1 MTQTNR
7 MVSPSTG
14 EMPKGQRGSVSM
26 NFIGIRR
33 QEIKLINFLTEWLKG
48 DHTERQIVLMISLMV
63 GVCTGLTAFVL
74 KWLIEEVKTLLT
86 SELAVENMNLLY
98 LVFPAVGILLSLL
111 FVNYIVRGDISHGV
125 TKILY
130 AMSRGRSRIKSHNRW
145 SSVIASAITI
155 GMGGSVGAE
164 APIVL
169 TGAAWGSDLGKRFHL
184 PPKTLML
191 LVGCGAAGAV
201 SGVFKAPIAGLVFVL
216 EVLMLDLSFSSLLP
230 LLVTSITSVCVS
242 YAFYGTEPLFDFS
255 LNKAFS
261 IDIIPGCIVL
271 GIACGLVSLYFTRAM
286 NWFEGIFARIQKK
299 RYKFLLGAVVLG
311 VLIYFFPVMYGE
323 GYDVINQLINEAPEK
338 EIMHNTIFYG
348 NESNLLIYLGLVLL
362 LKVFATTA
370 TNGGGGC
377 GGVFAPSLFLGCIA
391 GFIFANLWD
400 MGFGLT
406 MGDSCYVSPKNC
418 GLYGMAG
425 LMSGVM
431 HAPLTGIFLIAELTG
446 GYDLFVPLMIVSAV
460 SYLTIN
466 LFEPHSIYAM
476 RLARKG
482 QLLTHD
488 KDNAILTV
496 LNLESLI
503 ERDYQPITVDM
514 PFNKFVSTIAKSHRN
529 IFPVVASSGKLLG
542 VVSLDSVRLYIFRPE
557 LYRQY
562 TAGQFMKDPP
572 AVLLVN
578 DSPKV
583 AIEKFKETKAWNLPV
598 VDEEHHYLGFVS
610 RSGLFTSYRETLIK
624 FSQE

>member
-1 MTQTNR
+1 
-7 MVSPSTG
+7 
-14 EMPKGQRGSVSM
+14 
-26 NFIGIRR
+26 
-33 QEIKLINFLTEWLKG
+33 
-48 DHTERQIVLMISLMV
+48 MISLIV

-74 KWLIEEVKTLLT
+74 KSLIEEIKHLLT
-86 SELAVENMNLLY
+86 SGFVAEDTNLLY
-98 LVFPAVGILLSLL
+98 LLFPAVGILLSML
-111 FVNYIVRGDISHGV
+111 FVQYIVRGDISHGV

-155 GMGGSVGAE
+155 GFGGSVGAE

-169 TGAAWGSDLGKRFHL
+169 TGAAWGSDFGKRFHL

-242 YAFYGTEPLFDFS
+242 YAFYGTAPLFEFS
-255 LNKAFS
+255 LNKAFT
-261 IDIIPGCIVL
+261 IDIIPGCILL

-286 NWFEGIFARIQKK
+286 NWFEGIFSKIKNRG
-299 RYKFLLGAVVLG
+299 YKFILGAIVLG

-323 GYDVINQLINEAPEK
+323 GYDVINQLINDASEK
-338 EIMHNTIFYG
+338 DIMHNTLFYS
-348 NESNLLIYLGLVLL
+348 NDSNLLIYLTLVLIF
-362 LKVFATTA
+362 KVFATTA

-391 GFIFANLWD
+391 GFIFAHLWD
-400 MGFGLT
+400 MGLGLL
-406 MGDSCYVSPKNC
+406 MGNTGYLSPKNC

-446 GYDLFVPLMIVSAV
+446 GYDLFVPLMIVSVV

-466 LFEPHSIYAM
+466 IFEPHSIYAM
-476 RLARKG
+476 RLARRG
-482 QLLTHD
+482 QLITHN

-496 LNLESLI
+496 LNLKSLI
-503 ERDYQPITVDM
+503 ESDYKTVTADM
-514 PFNKFVSTIAKSHRN
+514 PLGKLVSVITKSHRN
-529 IFPVVASSGKLLG
+529 IFPVIDTTGRLMG

-562 TAGQFMKDPP
+562 TVGMFTKEPP

-578 DSPKV
+578 DSLKTV
-583 AIEKFKETKAWNLPV
+583 AQKFEETGAWNLPV
-598 VDEEHHYLGFVS
+598 VDENHLYLGFIS
-610 RSGLFTSYRETLIK
+610 RSGLFNSYRETLIK